1 MTEKHE
7 PIIPEEVIMSK
18 IYVIRGQKVML
29 DMDLAEL
36 YGLETKQLK
45 RAVRR
50 NEKRFPLDFMFELSN
65 DEFENLRSN
74 FGTSSW
80 GGIRYAPMAFTEQGV
95 AMLSSVLN
103 SDRAI
108 LVNIRIIRIFTRMRE
123 MLIAHQDILEKI
135 SQIEQ
140 KIADHD
146 ENILM
151 VFEYL
156 RQLERSRQQQE
167 EQANRKRIGFRPD
180 D

>member
-1 MTEKHE
+1 
-7 PIIPEEVIMSK
+7 MSK
-18 IYVIRGQKVML
+18 IYLIRGQKVML

-36 YGLETKQLK
+36 YGVETKQLK

-50 NEKRFPLDFMFELSN
+50 NEKRFPLDFMFELAN

-123 MLIAHQDILEKI
+123 
-135 SQIEQ
+135 IEYSCPNCTS
-140 KIADHD
+140 D
-146 ENILM
+146 
-151 VFEYL
+151 
-156 RQLERSRQQQE
+156 S
-167 EQANRKRIGFRPD
+167 
-180 D
+180 